1 MNVEEKPKFENE
13 QIKRQKI
20 FIDKIKKIND
30 EYAEKTGK
38 RKTMFISTFG
48 CQMNAHDSEKLE
60 GMLVEMGY
68 SYADE
73 EKNADFIIYN
83 TCCVRENAENK
94 VYGNLGYLKRQKKL
108 KPNLKIA
115 LCGCMMQQ
123 DSVIQK
129 IKESYKQVDIV
140 FGTHNIYKLAEL
152 IYTNLETN
160 SPVFDIWKEHGE
172 IVEDLPSVRKYKFK
186 AGVNIMFGCNNFC
199 SYCIVPYVRGRERS
213 RSSADI
219 INEVNALVNDGVKE
233 ITLLGQNVNSYGKNL
248 KEKITFAELLREI
261 NKIDGLER
269 IRFMTSH
276 PKDLSSELIYAMRDC
291 EKVCNHIH
299 LPFQAGNNEILKR
312 MNRNYTKEKYLEI
325 IEKIRSEISDIAI
338 TTDILVGF
346 PGEGD
351 KEIED
356 TLDVIRKARFSGAF
370 TFLYSKR
377 TGTPAAVMEDQVS
390 EADAKRGFNRVLQT
404 LNPIIFEINSQ
415 KLGKTYDVLAE
426 EASPS
431 DTGFIKGRLRD
442 NSLVHFKA
450 DESVVGNIVN
460 VKITEC
466 KTFYLIGE
474 LV

>member
-1 MNVEEKPKFENE
+1 
-13 QIKRQKI
+13 
-20 FIDKIKKIND
+20 
-30 EYAEKTGK
+30 
-38 RKTMFISTFG
+38 
-48 CQMNAHDSEKLE
+48 
-60 GMLVEMGY
+60 
-68 SYADE
+68 
-73 EKNADFIIYN
+73 
-83 TCCVRENAENK
+83 
-94 VYGNLGYLKRQKKL
+94 
-108 KPNLKIA
+108 
-115 LCGCMMQQ
+115 
-123 DSVIQK
+123 
-129 IKESYKQVDIV
+129 
-140 FGTHNIYKLAEL
+140 
-152 IYTNLETN
+152 
-160 SPVFDIWKEHGE
+160 
-172 IVEDLPSVRKYKFK
+172 
-186 AGVNIMFGCNNFC
+186 MFGCNNFC